1 LAFRATV
8 PLWIYF
14 TTVLIVYALVGIS
27 SWGALRRLR
36 AMDLAQATKARE

>member
-1 LAFRATV
+1 MAFRPILPLWVYAATV
-8 PLWIYF
+8 F
-14 TTVLIVYALVGIS
+14 MVYALVGLS